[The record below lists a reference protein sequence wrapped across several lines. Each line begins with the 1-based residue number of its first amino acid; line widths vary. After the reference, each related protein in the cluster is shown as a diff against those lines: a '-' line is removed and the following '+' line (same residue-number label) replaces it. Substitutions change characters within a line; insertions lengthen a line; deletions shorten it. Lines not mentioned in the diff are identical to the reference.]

1 MANGFFKTMDQ
12 IVDTRFL
19 ARRDIHRMIAFERQ
33 RPDNGL
39 GNIAGIDEIAGLVAV
54 AENRKALMLG
64 QKLTENADDA
74 AFALFTLPFTVN
86 IGKAENRRIHTV

>member
-1 MANGFFKTMDQ
+1 MDQ

-33 RPDNGL
+33 SPDNGL

-64 QKLTENADDA
+64 QKLTENTDNT
-74 AFALFTLPFTVN
+74 AFALFTLPFAIDV
-86 IGKAENRRIHTV
+86 GKAENCRIQAV